1 MQQDTENFLLF
12 KLKTT
17 FFVTIAII
25 TLVGCSRKVFAK
37 SHNFVRSNSQETQI
51 QFIPAQKKPP
61 PKRGGNPSAPEG
73 TGSRGKCFENQDRP
87 PLTIMVGSRNLQLTV
102 DKHPTFWMY
111 TPYERKEPL
120 SGEFS
125 LQNGD
130 NEVFRTNFNLP
141 TKSGIFS
148 LSLPPTVPALAIGSK
163 YRWYIDI
170 NCPIAETSI
179 ESPAAASLTGVV
191 KRINPSSEMTMDLNN
206 AKTPVE
212 KIKVYAKYGVWFN
225 TLTDIAQQRIKKP
238 QDATLNKLWIKLL
251 SQPEVGLEEISRE
264 PILEK

>member
-17 FFVTIAII
+17 FFVTIVIM
-25 TLVGCSRKVFAK
+25 TLVSCSREVFAE
-37 SHNFVRSNSQETQI
+37 SHNLVLSNSQETKI
-51 QFIPAQKKPP
+51 RFIPAQKKPP

-73 TGSRGKCFENQDRP
+73 TGSRGKCFESQDRP
-87 PLTIMVGSRNLQLTV
+87 PLTIMVGSRNLQLTI
-102 DKHPTFWMY
+102 DKRPTFWMY
-111 TPYERKEPL
+111 TPYDRKEPL

-130 NEVFRTNFNLP
+130 NEVFRTSFKLP
-141 TKSGIFS
+141 TKSGVFS
-148 LSLPPTVPALAIGSK
+148 ISLPPIAPGLEIGSK

-170 NCPIAETSI
+170 NCPMTEVSI
-179 ESPAAASLTGVV
+179 EAPTTVSLTGVV
-191 KRINPSSEMTMDLNN
+191 KRVNPSSEMTMDLSN

-225 TLTDIAQQRIKKP
+225 TLTEIAQQRIKKS
-238 QDATLNKLWIKLL
+238 QDANLKKIWIQLL
-251 SQPEVGLEEISRE
+251 SQPEVGLEEISQE
-264 PILEK
+264 SIIEN